1 MVSKNHRSVSKTTEA
16 VRHQQF
22 SPSLAAK
29 QLSFFD
35 LERTLRVNRIRLRRL
50 SWEGQSP
57 EQQRRIRAFV
67 DAAAIT
73 LRREMA

>member
-1 MVSKNHRSVSKTTEA
+1 MVCKNPQPVSKTTETA
-16 VRHQQF
+16 RQQQF

-29 QLSFFD
+29 QLSFFK
-35 LERTLRVNRIRLRRL
+35 LERILRVNRIRLRRF

-57 EQQRRIRAFV
+57 EQQHRIRQLV

-73 LRREMA
+73 LRRGNA

>member
-1 MVSKNHRSVSKTTEA
+1 MARKNHQPVSKTPEA
-16 VRHQQF
+16 ARQQQL

-73 LRREMA
+73 LRREMG

>member
-1 MVSKNHRSVSKTTEA
+1 MVCKNHRSVSKTTETA
-16 VRHQQF
+16 RQQQF

-29 QLSFFD
+29 QLSFFK
-35 LERTLRVNRIRLRRL
+35 LERILQVNRIRLRRF

-57 EQQRRIRAFV
+57 EQQRRIRQLV
-67 DAAAIT
+67 DGAALC

>member
-1 MVSKNHRSVSKTTEA
+1 MVCKNHQPVSKTTETA
-16 VRHQQF
+16 RQQQF

-29 QLSFFD
+29 QLSFFK
-35 LERTLRVNRIRLRRL
+35 LERILQVNRIRLRRF

-73 LRREMA
+73 LRRENG

>member
-1 MVSKNHRSVSKTTEA
+1 MVCKNHRPVSKTPEA
-16 VRHQQF
+16 ARQQQF

-29 QLSFFD
+29 KLSFFK
-35 LERTLRVNRIRLRRL
+35 LERILQVNRIRLHRL
-50 SWEGQSP
+50 SWEGKSP

-73 LRREMA
+73 LRREMV